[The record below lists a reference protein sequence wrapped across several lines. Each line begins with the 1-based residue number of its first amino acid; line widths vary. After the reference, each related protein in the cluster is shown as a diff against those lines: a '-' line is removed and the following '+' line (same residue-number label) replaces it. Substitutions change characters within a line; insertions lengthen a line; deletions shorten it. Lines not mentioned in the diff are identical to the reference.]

1 MTALLMHWVSFD
13 EQEFIK
19 QELFQLEKEL
29 IAECLDVANTW
40 ERTPSSWVDDGFSG
54 YHSGLCPRPF
64 SVISLPMRVMCNHLG
79 GRSKTWSSFPAAG
92 GIHRE
97 NMTQCRTWT

>member
-29 IAECLDVANTW
+29 IAECLDVANTGRELQW
-40 ERTPSSWVDDGFSG
+40 MDSFFG
-54 YHSGLCPRPF
+54 YH
-64 SVISLPMRVMCNHLG
+64 
-79 GRSKTWSSFPAAG
+79 
-92 GIHRE
+92 
-97 NMTQCRTWT
+97 